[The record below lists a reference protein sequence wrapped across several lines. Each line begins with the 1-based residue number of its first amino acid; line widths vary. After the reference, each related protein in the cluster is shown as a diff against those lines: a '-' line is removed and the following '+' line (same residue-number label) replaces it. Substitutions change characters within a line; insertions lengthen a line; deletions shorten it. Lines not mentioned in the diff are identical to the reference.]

1 MPLFSESP
9 AFLSPPPLCASRCWD
24 PSDCNTA
31 DLLHLLV
38 CPFPLRVGHNDHI
51 VSTTTV
57 EMGRNGPL
65 GSFRA
70 LDAFS
75 RPLEDV
81 RIRSSSGAILT
92 LVSFLLISV
101 LTLSSFLDYR
111 RVQLSHNLEV
121 DKSRGE
127 KLAVSVN
134 ITFPKVPCYR
144 R

>member
-1 MPLFSESP
+1 
-9 AFLSPPPLCASRCWD
+9 
-24 PSDCNTA
+24 
-31 DLLHLLV
+31 
-38 CPFPLRVGHNDHI
+38 
-51 VSTTTV
+51 
-57 EMGRNGPL
+57 MGRNGPL

-92 LVSFLLISV
+92 LVSFLLISI

-127 KLAVSVN
+127 KLAVSVD